1 MLCLMQLGQS
11 WLAGQQVLCAVLLA
25 AQLATQANGQ
35 EAAQVPPFK
44 LVAALL
50 QVLLAERNCKS
61 VALDPGA
68 FNRYLTDHGIDALIL
83 SRAGPYSAE
92 VPSAARAPHLVSLGH
107 GGRLAALASALGI
120 GLRDAIH
127 HVPNGAA

>member
-50 QVLLAERNCKS
+50 QVLVAERNCKS

-83 SRAGPYSAE
+83 SRAGTYSAGVVDTRHKIRRTFVRHNRE
-92 VPSAARAPHLVSLGH
+92 ACD
-107 GGRLAALASALGI
+107 ASFAMFG
-120 GLRDAIH
+120 
-127 HVPNGAA
+127 PNGTKIPDMLKRP